1 MQPLYNREGR
11 AVAYIADNESSIY
24 LYDGGPVGWLH
35 QGAVH
40 AYDGRFLGWMMY
52 GWLCDPEGHPAFF
65 TDRAQGGPKR
75 PPKQPRPVR
84 GSREFRPQR
93 AQRLTR
99 PTRPGM
105 KTTWSARSDES
116 FFMVAGWPESA
127 PLASAGVEPDRGEGA
142 VPEEPHAAADAAIDE
157 VPAPG
162 IGDGEVSDPEA
173 APDQPVDAREAAR
186 PPAELTAEPTADRRE
201 D

>member
-11 AVAYIADNESSIY
+11 AVAYLADNESSIY
-24 LYDGGPVGWLH
+24 LYDGGPAGWLH
-35 QGAVH
+35 QGAVY

-75 PPKQPRPVR
+75 PPKLPRPAR

-99 PTRPGM
+99 PSRPGM
-105 KTTWSARSDES
+105 KTTWAAQSDES
-116 FFMVAGWPESA
+116 FFVVAGSPGSASPGPSSQPAAGAAIGDAPEPGPEDGLATPGDPES
-127 PLASAGVEPDRGEGA
+127 VE
-142 VPEEPHAAADAAIDE
+142 AADGGVADFEALGD
-157 VPAPG
+157 PAVDTAPATQQT
-162 IGDGEVSDPEA
+162 PERA
-173 APDQPVDAREAAR
+173 M
-186 PPAELTAEPTADRRE
+186 EPADRRE